1 MVFGGKTEEAQKIAN
16 CESGLN
22 PERINYEDEKI
33 TGHKSYGLF
42 QINGYFENWSDPYV
56 NSLKAK
62 EIYNKRGW
70 SAWLKCSKKLGLF

>member
-1 MVFGGKTEEAQKIAN
+1 MVFDKKTGEAQKIAN

-22 PERINYEDEKI
+22 PERINYEDEKF

-62 EIYNKRGW
+62 EIYDKYSWIRWKNCYQKMV
-70 SAWLKCSKKLGLF
+70 K